1 MSSHVKHKCLA
12 SLGSGEH
19 GKGKLAWETLTAP
32 DHWDHWVV
40 SPTNYSIL
48 GTTLSQLSGRQQR
61 CQNQCFTLYYD
72 LPELPHTTCVKAAG
86 MQVTIYP
93 SNSHT
98 TSFLP
103 SQLQNNPATILPSLF
118 QASFI
123 LTRSKVFL
131 VLSIYSHQATVM
143 KLGGNLNMSKN
154 KYTRLTA
161 RSEIQP
167 PSTLNGRRQN
177 HFKISLI
184 NTRSAWG
191 IFKTNSRQ

>member
-1 MSSHVKHKCLA
+1 MSSLVRCKCLA

-19 GKGKLAWETLTAP
+19 GKGKLAWKTLTAP
-32 DHWDHWVV
+32 DHWDPWAV

-48 GTTLSQLSGRQQR
+48 GITLSQLSDRQQR

-72 LPELPHTTCVKAAG
+72 LPELPHTSCVKAAG
-86 MQVTIYP
+86 MHLIFYP

-103 SQLQNNPATILPSLF
+103 SHLQSNPATILPSLF

-123 LTRSKVFL
+123 LMRSKVFL
-131 VLSIYSHQATVM
+131 VLTIYFHQATVM
-143 KLGGNLNMSKN
+143 KLRGKLNMSKN
-154 KYTRLTA
+154 RYTRLTA
-161 RSEIQP
+161 RSEIQH
-167 PSTLNGRRQN
+167 PSTLNGRKQN
-177 HFKISLI
+177 CFKISLI

-191 IFKTNSRQ
+191 IFRE